1 MSNKKYISDIE
12 HEKCRRVADAFKDL
26 EEENIM
32 VADVGRFGFL
42 RLLYYSFPDG
52 FDDVITYTESHKL
65 FEDLW
70 SDWLSEQLAKVRRKN
85 PSLMILEDQDVL
97 DSLPKELREE
107 ILSKK
112 SYFADQAGIN
122 DSF

>member
-1 MSNKKYISDIE
+1 MSNEKYISDIE
-12 HEKCRRVADAFKDL
+12 HEKCRKVADAFKDL

-32 VADVGRFGFL
+32 VIDAGRFGFL

-70 SDWLSEQLAKVRRKN
+70 NDWLAEQLAKVRRKN
-85 PSLMILEDQDVL
+85 PSLMLLEDQDAL
-97 DSLPKELREE
+97 NSLPKELQEE
-107 ILSKK
+107 IHNKK
-112 SYFADQAGIN
+112 IYFAEQAGMN